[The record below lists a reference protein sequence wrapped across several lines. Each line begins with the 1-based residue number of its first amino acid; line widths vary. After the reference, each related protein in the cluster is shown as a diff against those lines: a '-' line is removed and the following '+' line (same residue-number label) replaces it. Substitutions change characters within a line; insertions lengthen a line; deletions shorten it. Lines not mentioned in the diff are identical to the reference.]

1 MTDPLGNSARSP
13 HMGLSRRTRLGAV
26 LLFLILMWA
35 VFRLSGLQ
43 SMITLQYLH
52 DGFEQHMVTGV
63 LVFSALFALGNLM
76 QVPGWIF
83 LAAAVLALGPWWG
96 GLVTYTAACLTC
108 ITTFGLIRLLG
119 GDSLRTFD
127 GRLATRIF
135 ARLDAHPAQSVLLL
149 RLLFQTLP
157 ALNYALAM
165 SGIRLRAYLL
175 GTLLGLPLPIA
186 IYCLF
191 FDRLAH
197 WLYWSLPVSI

>member
-1 MTDPLGNSARSP
+1 MTDSSSGGPRP
-13 HMGLSRRTRLGAV
+13 PQMGLSRRTRLGVV

-35 VFRLSGLQ
+35 MFRLSGLQ
-43 SMITLQYLH
+43 SMISLQYLH

-83 LAAAVLALGPWWG
+83 LAAAVLALGPAWG
-96 GLVTYTAACLTC
+96 GLTTYVAASLTC

-119 GDSLRTFD
+119 ADSLRTFH
-127 GRLATRIF
+127 GRVATRIF
-135 ARLDAHPAQSVLLL
+135 ARLDEHPVQSVLLL

-165 SGIRLRAYLL
+165 SGIRFRAYLL

-197 WLYWSLPVSI
+197 WLQWPIPAAL

>member
-1 MTDPLGNSARSP
+1 
-13 HMGLSRRTRLGAV
+13 MGLSRRTRLGAV
-26 LLFLILMWA
+26 LLLLILMWV

-52 DGFEQHMVTGV
+52 DGFERHMVTGV

-83 LAAAVLALGPWWG
+83 LAAAVLALGPAWG
-96 GLVTYTAACLTC
+96 GLTTYMAASLTC
-108 ITTFGLIRLLG
+108 TTTFGLIRLLG
-119 GDSLRTFD
+119 ADSLRTFD

-135 ARLDAHPAQSVLLL
+135 SRLDAHPVQSVLLL

-165 SGIRLRAYLL
+165 SGIRWRAYLL

-197 WLYWSLPVSI
+197 WLHWTIPAAL

>member
-1 MTDPLGNSARSP
+1 
-13 HMGLSRRTRLGAV
+13 MGLSRRTRLGVV

-43 SMITLQYLH
+43 SMISLQYLH

-83 LAAAVLALGPWWG
+83 LAAAVLALGPIWG
-96 GLVTYTAACLTC
+96 GLTTYVAASLTC

-119 GDSLRTFD
+119 GDSLRSFD

-135 ARLDAHPAQSVLLL
+135 ARLDTHPVQSVLLL

-165 SGIRLRAYLL
+165 SGIRFRAYLL

-197 WLYWSLPVSI
+197 WLHWPIPAAL